1 VFADSGRESL
11 SQDNPAQATVM
22 GRSLRLYRSHE
33 ELRIMGEKFMKKSV
47 LQGII
52 AALFLFFTI
61 CVYGQTPVESPVPSS
76 EKIRQILVDRLG
88 PSPNHVGIVVG
99 VIDPAGRRVIAV
111 GSAGENRGAVD
122 GNTVFEI
129 GSITKVFTSL
139 LLADMVERG
148 EVALDDPVAKY
159 LPPDVKMP
167 ERNGRAITL
176 EDLARHRSALPPLPT
191 NLNEGADPQNPYAHY
206 SVKQLYSFLSSYELS
221 RDIGAEFEYSNLGGG
236 LLGHV
241 LALRAGTD
249 YETLVRTRICLPLG
263 MRSTAI
269 FLPADMKSRLAEG
282 HNGQFE
288 STKNWDLPTL
298 AGAGALRST
307 ATDMLSFLA
316 AQLGY
321 EDKGLAPAI
330 AASRSAWMPA
340 GPGMEIAL
348 GWLKRPKKDS
358 EIIWHNGGTGGY
370 RSFAGFDP
378 KARTG
383 VVVLTNVSTL
393 VGVDDLGFHLLDP
406 DSPLLPPDSP
416 MLRPPKKRTEITLDP
431 DVLEK
436 YVGKYELA
444 PNMIF
449 TITRKDNQLYAQLT
463 GQGAS
468 EIYPESE
475 TEFFLRVVDAQIIFK
490 TDDKGRVNALVLHQ
504 LGRNQMALRIDG
516 EADPVEEWFGHRI
529 AEVDPSNFRNYI
541 GRYQLAPGAV
551 FTVTLEDNRLYVQL
565 TGQPRLEVFPES
577 EQDFF
582 YKLVDAQITFE
593 TDGTEPATA
602 LILHQGGQNP
612 RAPRIDE

>member
-1 VFADSGRESL
+1 
-11 SQDNPAQATVM
+11 
-22 GRSLRLYRSHE
+22 LRKP
-33 ELRIMGEKFMKKSV
+33 LRIADFMRKIMKKSALPGVIPAV
-47 LQGII
+47 L
-52 AALFLFFTI
+52 LFFTI
-61 CVYGQTPVESPVPSS
+61 SVYGQTPAESPVPSS
-76 EKIRQILVDRLG
+76 EKIRQILVDRIG
-88 PSPNHVGIVVG
+88 TTADRVGIVIG
-99 VIDPAGRRVIAV
+99 VIEPAGRRVIAV

-159 LPPDVKMP
+159 LPSDVKMP
-167 ERNGRAITL
+167 ERSGRAITL
-176 EDLARHRSALPPLPT
+176 EDLARHRSALPRLPT

-206 SVKQLYSFLSSYELS
+206 SVKQLYTFLSGYELP

-241 LALRAGTD
+241 LALRTGTD

-263 MRSTAI
+263 MQNTAI
-269 FLPADMKSRLAEG
+269 SLSPDMKSRLAEG

-288 STKNWDLPTL
+288 PAQNWDLPTL

-316 AQLGY
+316 AQLAY
-321 EDKGLAPAI
+321 EDKGLASAI
-330 AASRSAWMPA
+330 AASRSTWIPA

-348 GWLKRPKKDS
+348 GWLKRPKKES
-358 EIIWHNGGTGGY
+358 EIIWHNGGTGGF
-370 RSFAGFDP
+370 RSFAGFGP

-383 VVVLTNVSTL
+383 LVVLTNVSTL

-406 DSPLLPPDSP
+406 DSALLPPDSP
-416 MLRPPKKRTEITLDP
+416 MLRPPKQRTEIALDP
-431 DVLEK
+431 SVLEK
-436 YVGKYELA
+436 YVGKYEFA
-444 PNMIF
+444 PNVVF

-463 GQGAS
+463 GQGAA

-475 TEFFLRVVDAQIIFK
+475 TEFFSRVVDPQIIFK
-490 TDDKGRVNALVLHQ
+490 TDDKGRVNALVLRQ
-504 LGRNQMALRIDG
+504 LGRDQLAPRMNG
-516 EADPVEEWFGHRI
+516 EADPIEEWFGHHI
-529 AEVDPSNFRNYI
+529 AEVDPSNFKNYV

-551 FTVTLEDNRLYVQL
+551 FTVTLEENRLYVQL
-565 TGQPRLEVFPES
+565 TGQPRFEVFPES

-582 YKLVDAQITFE
+582 YRVVDAQITFE
-593 TDGTEPATA
+593 TDGTRPATA
-602 LILHQGGQNP
+602 LTLHQGGQNP
-612 RAPRIDE
+612 RAPRMDE

>member
-1 VFADSGRESL
+1 
-11 SQDNPAQATVM
+11 
-22 GRSLRLYRSHE
+22 
-33 ELRIMGEKFMKKSV
+33 MKKSALRGAIAVV
-47 LQGII
+47 L
-52 AALFLFFTI
+52 LFFTI
-61 CVYGQTPVESPVPSS
+61 SVYGQTLAESPVPSS

-88 PSPNHVGIVVG
+88 PSADHVGIVVG
-99 VIDPAGRRVIAV
+99 VIEPSGRRVIAV

-122 GNTVFEI
+122 ENTVFEI

-148 EVALDDPVAKY
+148 EVALDDPAAKY
-159 LPPDVKMP
+159 LPRDVKMP

-176 EDLARHRSALPPLPT
+176 EDLARHRSALPRLPT

-206 SVKQLYSFLSSYELS
+206 SVKQLYTFLSGYELS

-241 LALRAGTD
+241 LALRTGMD

-263 MRSTAI
+263 MQNTAI
-269 FLPADMKSRLAEG
+269 SLSPDMKSRLAEG
-282 HNGQFE
+282 HNSQFE
-288 STKNWDLPTL
+288 PAKNWDLPTL
-298 AGAGALRST
+298 SGAGALRST
-307 ATDMLSFLA
+307 ASDMLSFLA

-330 AASRSAWMPA
+330 AASRSTWTPA
-340 GPGMEIAL
+340 DPGMEIAL
-348 GWLKRPKKDS
+348 GWLKRPTKES

-406 DSPLLPPDSP
+406 DSALLPPDSP

-431 DVLEK
+431 NVLEK
-436 YVGKYELA
+436 YVGKYEFA
-444 PNMIF
+444 PNVVF

-463 GQGAS
+463 GQGTA

-475 TEFFLRVVDAQIIFK
+475 TEFFSRVVDAQIIFK
-490 TDDKGRVNALVLHQ
+490 TDDKGRVNALVLRQ
-504 LGRNQMALRIDG
+504 LGQDQMALRIDG
-516 EADPVEEWFGHRI
+516 EADPIEEWFGHRV
-529 AEVDPSNFRNYI
+529 AQVDPSNLKNYV

-565 TGQPRLEVFPES
+565 TGQSRLEVFPET
-577 EQDFF
+577 ERDFF
-582 YKLVDAQITFE
+582 YRVVDAQITFE
-593 TDGTEPATA
+593 TDGTGPATA